1 MQSYKSRK
9 LHHLSRKDQ
18 TNAKS
23 ERIKILCLCSTCL
36 ITILNLTS
44 IVILQ
49 VTKTNSVYQNNLKN
63 DFFKDYKILSQ
74 GSGIYLS
81 TLVLLLC
88 LAKYTYQSVMFRITK
103 NEDYSKRK
111 FLVLT
116 VASNLTACIQSAYI
130 VIILLRSKQSTNA
143 KKYNSGIFESTNI
156 STKLALT
163 FIFISTFYSILVAIL
178 LWRKL
183 LLNDEKIALIHRD
196 RDSIKSNHGPDLS
209 SSQKSSVPRVY
220 QL

>member
-9 LHHLSRKDQ
+9 LHQLIRKDQ

-63 DFFKDYKILSQ
+63 DFFKDYQILSQ

-143 KKYNSGIFESTNI
+143 KNIILESLN
-156 STKLALT
+156 LLT
-163 FIFISTFYSILVAIL
+163 SQ
-178 LWRKL
+178 
-183 LLNDEKIALIHRD
+183 LN
-196 RDSIKSNHGPDLS
+196 
-209 SSQKSSVPRVY
+209 
-220 QL
+220 